1 MQKEELYRIL
11 QIQLQEAKAIL
22 MASKHCKKSQHNQNI
37 FQTESMIM
45 CKVLEEKWK
54 SPWIIANMVREIQK
68 CLSDKQYNIQNIL
81 RKGNKLAD
89 HLANIDIDKGN
100 GSYTEFNSL
109 EMEGRMIIN
118 SEKLQYPQLR
128 VSP

>member
-1 MQKEELYRIL
+1 
-11 QIQLQEAKAIL
+11 
-22 MASKHCKKSQHNQNI
+22 
-37 FQTESMIM
+37 MIM

-118 SEKLQYPQLR
+118 SEKLQYP
-128 VSP
+128 